1 MSWWFLRCGRVSELK
16 FHSGK
21 LLQGSSHV
29 VSGNGSQNSSP
40 ISLLEST
47 RSTRSVRSAYRNTD
61 AAAMIR
67 FPSPRYE
74 MDTRYLHFRFTGDS
88 PAFLPDLSCSSAL
101 E

>member
-1 MSWWFLRCGRVSELK
+1 MSWRFLRCGRVSKLK
-16 FHSGK
+16 FHNGK

-47 RSTRSVRSAYRNTD
+47 MSTQSVRSAYRNAD
-61 AAAMIR
+61 AAVRIR

-74 MDTRYLHFRFTGDS
+74 MEVPALWIRGDA